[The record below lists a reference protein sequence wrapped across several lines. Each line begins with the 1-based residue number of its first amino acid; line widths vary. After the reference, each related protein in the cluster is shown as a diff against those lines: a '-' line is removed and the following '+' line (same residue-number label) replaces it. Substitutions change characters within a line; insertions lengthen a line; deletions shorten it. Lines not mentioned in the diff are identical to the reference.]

1 MKKNQEINKYP
12 KIRLILSLSLFLLT
26 VYESLQFLATLS
38 IFTDV
43 SYLNFLPILL
53 VIIGTILFTL
63 NRKQTDYIS
72 FSTFIFLIGGMLPF
86 VFVECTKLLSY
97 EDCIENYFFRSK
109 NLITILLVCS
119 SLIYL
124 IINFI
129 KNIGK
134 E

>member
-1 MKKNQEINKYP
+1 MKKSQENNKYP
-12 KIRLILSLSLFLLT
+12 KIRLILSVSLFLLM
-26 VYESLQFLATLS
+26 VYHCLQFLATLS

-53 VIIGTILFTL
+53 IIIGTILFTL

-86 VFVECTKLLSY
+86 VFIECTKLLSY
-97 EDCIENYFFRSK
+97 ADCVENYFFRSE